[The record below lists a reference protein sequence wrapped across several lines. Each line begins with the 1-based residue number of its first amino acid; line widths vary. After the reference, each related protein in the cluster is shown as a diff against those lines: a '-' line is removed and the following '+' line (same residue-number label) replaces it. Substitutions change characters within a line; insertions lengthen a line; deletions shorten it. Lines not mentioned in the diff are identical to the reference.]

1 MEKCPEGF
9 VRRIALNRPT
19 LDRMEIELK
28 LLLSHKHNAKLM
40 ALPLVAD
47 HAAASPRQ
55 QHLTARYFDT
65 PDLHLLR
72 HGAGLRVRKENDQ
85 WVQTMKAGGSVQSG
99 LHSRNE
105 WEGPVSRP
113 WPQLGKLRKQ
123 IGSSSDSGSG
133 SDSADS
139 ERWLAMLDV
148 PELKERLEALF
159 VVEVERHTWDLD
171 IDGNR
176 MELVLDQG
184 HIERRGR
191 KVPINEI
198 ELELKDG
205 DPAALFSFA
214 LELHEHIP
222 LRVSNVNKA
231 QRGYLLCR
239 ETGTEP
245 YRARALTLA
254 PQATVAQAL
263 QTILDNC
270 LQHIQHNEQAVID
283 GDDPETLHQMRV
295 GLRRLRSALKLFD
308 DVAPC
313 PPELLDHIVWLGQQ
327 LGAAR
332 DADVLLTDT
341 LPQVQA
347 NPGGK
352 NGLMTLQKLALESA
366 QRHRQTAAQALLSPR
381 YTQLLLSMGVWM
393 QHLTTDVPDAPVS
406 DFAHATLQRLHKRLL
421 KRAQRMD
428 SADPASVHS
437 TRIAAKR
444 GRYALEFFH
453 TLYREKSARH
463 YLKTLAAMQSA
474 LGRHNDLV
482 IAEALLLDMA
492 QAHPDALDAISFARG
507 YLQALQGQQPVDLD
521 ALRATLQE
529 LKLPRYA

>member
-1 MEKCPEGF
+1 
-9 VRRIALNRPT
+9 
-19 LDRMEIELK
+19 MEIELK

-40 ALPLVAD
+40 ALPLIAD
-47 HAAASPRQ
+47 HAAAAPRQ

-105 WEGPVSRP
+105 WEGQVARP
-113 WPQLGKLRKQ
+113 WPQLGRLRKQ
-123 IGSSSDSGSG
+123 IDQPGHQQWRD
-133 SDSADS
+133 
-139 ERWLAMLDV
+139 MLDA

-176 MELVLDQG
+176 IELVLDQG

-214 LELHEHIP
+214 LELQEHIP

-239 ETGTEP
+239 ETGTAP
-245 YRARALTLA
+245 YRAKAIALDA
-254 PQATVAQAL
+254 HASVAQAL

-313 PPELLDHIVWLGQQ
+313 PPELAADIAWLGQE

-341 LPQVQA
+341 LPRVQA

-352 NGLMTLQKLALESA
+352 NGLMTLQKLALDTA
-366 QRHRQTAAQALLSPR
+366 QAHRKTAAQALLSPR
-381 YTQLLLSMGVWM
+381 YTRLLLGMGVWM
-393 QHLTTDVPDAPVS
+393 QQLTIDVPDAPVT
-406 DFAHATLQRLHKRLL
+406 DFAHATLQRLHQRLL
-421 KRAQRMD
+421 KRARRMD
-428 SADPASVHS
+428 GADPASVHS
-437 TRIAAKR
+437 TRIGAKR

-453 TLYREKSARH
+453 ALYREKSARH
-463 YLKTLAAMQSA
+463 YLKTLAAIQSA
-474 LGRHNDLV
+474 LGQHNDLV

-492 QAHPDALDAISFARG
+492 QQHPEALDTISFARG
-507 YLQALQGQQPVDLD
+507 YLQALQGQQAVDLD
-521 ALRATLQE
+521 AIRATLRG
-529 LKLPRYA
+529 LKLPRYR